1 MANHC
6 HALALKC
13 LRNAQIVIDFMCES
27 EKRNS
32 LHVRQFGLMYRI
44 KKSLFCR
51 RHRRHH
57 LRHHR
62 RRRCCLR
69 RHVVCDQRKRLP
81 VVNQFNIIFPSS
93 FLLLLLLLKSSWSSS
108 SLLAAV
114 IAARAHS
121 INKLNKCIYL
131 VLFLEHIS
139 THGILCTQ
147 ELTAMAKGKAI
158 RHSAVDTNFFN
169 ERRLYNSR
177 SRCFLF
183 SLSCESD
190 CFRSFGVVRPSLS
203 SVRSHVSREYALSR
217 YYRVLKFTAVS
228 VLFAFFFFVA
238 RRASSLTPQNERGD
252 SKVTLVAV

>member
-1 MANHC
+1 MNEWDHKQSNNRRHFEFRFARVFISKWIQSNEKCVNWFSSLFLFLGRFWVRRHSDEASNRLANGENKKNTKNRTTMANHC

-62 RRRCCLR
+62 RCRCCLR

-93 FLLLLLLLKSSWSSS
+93 FLLLLLLLKSSWSPS

-177 SRCFLF
+177 
-183 SLSCESD
+183 
-190 CFRSFGVVRPSLS
+190 
-203 SVRSHVSREYALSR
+203 
-217 YYRVLKFTAVS
+217 
-228 VLFAFFFFVA
+228 
-238 RRASSLTPQNERGD
+238 
-252 SKVTLVAV
+252 